1 MRKITFSLI
10 QILIA
15 CSLAAAFC
23 GCWPAHTKPIYP
35 GPETAVERNFEA
47 AWTASRHVLKR
58 SGFVLDRQDRR
69 DGVIT
74 TRAIASAQIFE
85 FWRKDAATLFHHE
98 ENTVQ
103 TILRAVKVS
112 IHQIDGTDKFGFDVE
127 VLMARSDRKPV
138 MLTSSS
144 QYQRLTGVK
153 FPETVSFSDLRYD
166 DASPHDQTP
175 IDRRDPWGD
184 VSIRTQLVPLG
195 RDSDLEHSL
204 TVEIQKTAENY
215 DPDRDRKMITW
226 DW

>member
-15 CSLAAAFC
+15 CASAAAFC

-35 GPETAVERNFEA
+35 GPATAVERNFEA
-47 AWTASRHVLKR
+47 VWTASRHVLKH
-58 SGFVLDRQDRR
+58 SGFTLDRQDRR
-69 DGVIT
+69 DGVVT
-74 TRAIASAQIFE
+74 TMAIPSAQIFE

-103 TILRAVKVS
+103 TILRAVKVT
-112 IHQIDGTDKFGFDVE
+112 IHQIDGTDKFGIDVE
-127 VLMARSDRKPV
+127 VLMARSDRKPA
-138 MLTSSS
+138 LLSSSS
-144 QYQRLTGVK
+144 QFQKLTGAK
-153 FPETVSFSDLRYD
+153 FPAAISFSDLRYD
-166 DASPHDQTP
+166 DASPFDKTP

-195 RDSDLEHSL
+195 RDSDLEHSF
-204 TVEIQKTAENY
+204 TVEIKKNAEKY
-215 DPDRDRKMITW
+215 DPDRDRKMVTW